1 MKKEQHEFLEHLA
14 KFDRP
19 VTRSEMH
26 KGATR
31 EEDKVRMACK
41 RAGLVEYVGGVL
53 NPGGGRFSFGWRI
66 TAAGRAALAARE
78 ADPSYRHPRQ
88 RGRTDGA
95 LRNRDAPERADP
107 PRGAPVSPAP
117 IPGRYEPEGTDI
129 NAVAKTIEHEPQTTA
144 LAAITPME
152 MLDRAITSGASVE
165 TLEKLMSLQERWE
178 KNQARKAFDDAMAEA
193 KAEIPVIS
201 KNRTV
206 DFTSSKGR
214 THYRHEDLAE
224 VARTVNPILS
234 KHGLS
239 YRFKTQSAPNEPI
252 VVTCIVSHRLGYF
265 EENTLTA
272 GRDDSGNKNHIQQI
286 GSTLTYLQRMTL
298 KAALGL
304 AAAEDDDGKK
314 SEDTSGPI
322 SDEQVKTVRALIEA
336 TETDIAKFCEYLK
349 VEAVPDIPSREYQRA
364 IAMLE
369 KKRDRK

>member
-1 MKKEQHEFLEHLA
+1 M
-14 KFDRP
+14 
-19 VTRSEMH
+19 
-26 KGATR
+26 
-31 EEDKVRMACK
+31 
-41 RAGLVEYVGGVL
+41 
-53 NPGGGRFSFGWRI
+53 
-66 TAAGRAALAARE
+66 
-78 ADPSYRHPRQ
+78 
-88 RGRTDGA
+88 
-95 LRNRDAPERADP
+95 
-107 PRGAPVSPAP
+107 
-117 IPGRYEPEGTDI
+117 

-178 KNQARKAFDDAMAEA
+178 KNQARKAFDDAMAAA

-304 AAAEDDDGKK
+304 AAAEDDDGQK
-314 SEDTSGPI
+314 SEEVGGPI
-322 SDEQVKTVRALIEA
+322 GHDQVSKVLALIEE
-336 TETDIAKFCEYLK
+336 TDTDIAKFCQYLG
-349 VEAVPDIPSREYQRA
+349 VEAVPEITTAQLPRA
-364 IAMLE
+364 LAMLE
-369 KKRDRK
+369 KKQKARANG